1 MFLPRSRRSIRASV
15 FQANFW
21 TTNDLSSSSRWPE
34 VARSDSCASTFS
46 RIETFPFC
54 PFNHYLQYPFHT
66 APSSTPLSHVS
77 FITHPTTATQ
87 YITFNFRL
95 SFVLSKHH
103 SIKST
108 NVYNS
113 SIHVIT
119 YTSYFG
125 NNKGGKKKSLE
136 ESKERK
142 ITERNKKFLHEKCP
156 FHFFHARLLDTRSKT
171 GIHVSNGTINR
182 ACIYAISRLHLTPL
196 PLFRKAIEIK

>member
-125 NNKGGKKKSLE
+125 NNKGKKKNHSRRV
-136 ESKERK
+136 KR
-142 ITERNKKFLHEKCP
+142 EKSQREIKNFSTRYAPFTFFTPGFWTHVQKLVYMSPMELSIVRVYTP
-156 FHFFHARLLDTRSKT
+156 FHVFTSLLFLSFVKQ
-171 GIHVSNGTINR
+171 
-182 ACIYAISRLHLTPL
+182 
-196 PLFRKAIEIK
+196 

>member
-54 PFNHYLQYPFHT
+54 PFNHYLPVSISHRTFEHT
-66 APSSTPLSHVS
+66 FVPRLVHHSPHHCYTV
-77 FITHPTTATQ
+77 
-87 YITFNFRL
+87 YYFNFRL

-125 NNKGGKKKSLE
+125 NNKGGKKK
-136 ESKERK
+136 
-142 ITERNKKFLHEKCP
+142 ITRGE
-156 FHFFHARLLDTRSKT
+156 
-171 GIHVSNGTINR
+171 
-182 ACIYAISRLHLTPL
+182 
-196 PLFRKAIEIK
+196 